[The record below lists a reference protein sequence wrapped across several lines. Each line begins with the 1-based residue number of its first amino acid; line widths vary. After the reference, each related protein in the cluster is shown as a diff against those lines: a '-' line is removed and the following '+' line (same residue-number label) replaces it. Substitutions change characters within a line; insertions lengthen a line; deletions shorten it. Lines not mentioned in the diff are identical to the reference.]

1 MVFGKKND
9 PLSINDL
16 FKKIQFKIFMKKNEI
31 AKSSLLIQKEKELK
45 ELQKKKEKVTKNIKT
60 TKTKIEEL
68 QTQAEAATR
77 DMAKG
82 FERMVDLSRLSKEV
96 GALLKDLRKKVK
108 LTKRDKDE
116 LNEVLSNGI
125 LSEISENVDG
135 MFEGTPFG
143 SAEGFA
149 NRKFDEDEHTDEFN
163 RQRRQT
169 MFEEYLVKPTDEE
182 QQAIRKVYV
191 GLAGRFHPDKAENET
206 ELALFNDLMQ
216 SINSAYKRGD
226 MDELL
231 EIKAR
236 FAEYK
241 TSDAGTSDYDIP
253 ILDVLD
259 EQILRQR
266 NELNVLDSQIL
277 RLKTELKNL
286 RDSDLGKMVKQ
297 NQKAEKYGES
307 TTSTF
312 SDGTQFLFEVL
323 EEMKKIMNQW
333 IETGKKPMA
342 FNQFV
347 DGSHPIMLKGQE
359 SGFIPSSDGFDD
371 EFGDDLDMSEEEMME
386 LMAFLS
392 MMEGGG
398 APKRR
403 RSRR

>member
-1 MVFGKKND
+1 
-9 PLSINDL
+9 
-16 FKKIQFKIFMKKNEI
+16 MKKNEI

-68 QTQAEAATR
+68 QTQAEAATM

-135 MFEGTPFG
+135 MFEDTPFG

-312 SDGTQFLFEVL
+312 SDGTQFLFEIL
-323 EEMKKIMNQW
+323 EEMKKILNQW
-333 IETGKKPMA
+333 LETGKRPMA

-347 DGSHPIMLKGQE
+347 DGSHPILLKGQE
-359 SGFIPSSDGFDD
+359 SGLMPTLDDFDD
-371 EFGDDLDMSEEEMME
+371 EFDEDSRMSEEEMME
-386 LMAFLS
+386 IMAFLS

>member
-1 MVFGKKND
+1 
-9 PLSINDL
+9 
-16 FKKIQFKIFMKKNEI
+16 MKKNEI

>member
-1 MVFGKKND
+1 
-9 PLSINDL
+9 
-16 FKKIQFKIFMKKNEI
+16 MKKNEI

-45 ELQKKKEKVTKNIKT
+45 ELQKKKEKITKSIKT

-68 QTQAEAATR
+68 QTQAEAATK

-96 GALLKDLRKKVK
+96 GVLLKDLRKKVK
-108 LTKRDKDE
+108 LSKRDKDE

-149 NRKFDEDEHTDEFN
+149 NRTFSEDEHTDEFN

-169 MFEEYLVKPTDEE
+169 MFEEYSVKPTDEE
-182 QQAIRKVYV
+182 QQAIRKIYV
-191 GLAGRFHPDKAENET
+191 GLAGRFHPDKAGNET

-241 TSDAGTSDYDIP
+241 TSDVGTSDYDIP

-259 EQILRQR
+259 EQILRHR
-266 NELNVLDSQIL
+266 NELNVLESQIL

-286 RDSDLGKMVKQ
+286 RDSDFGKMVKQ
-297 NQKAEKYGES
+297 NKEAEKYGES
-307 TTSTF
+307 TTATF
-312 SDGTQFLFEVL
+312 SDGTQFLFEIL
-323 EEMKKIMNQW
+323 EEMKKILNQW
-333 IETGKKPMA
+333 LETGKKPMA
-342 FNQFV
+342 FNQIV

-359 SGFIPSSDGFDD
+359 SGLMPSPDDFDD
-371 EFGDDLDMSEEEMME
+371 EFGNDLDMSEEEMME

>member
-398 APKRR
+398 TPKRR

>member
-1 MVFGKKND
+1 
-9 PLSINDL
+9 
-16 FKKIQFKIFMKKNEI
+16 MKKNEI

-68 QTQAEAATR
+68 QTQAEAATM

-135 MFEGTPFG
+135 MFEDTPFG

-266 NELNVLDSQIL
+266 NELNVLESQIL
-277 RLKTELKNL
+277 RLKAELKNL

-297 NQKAEKYGES
+297 NKEAEKYGES
-307 TTSTF
+307 TTTTF

-347 DGSHPIMLKGQE
+347 DGSHPILLKGQE
-359 SGFIPSSDGFDD
+359 SGLMPTLDDFDD
-371 EFGDDLDMSEEEMME
+371 EFDEDSRMSEEEMME
-386 LMAFLS
+386 IMAFLS